1 VTHPLDGEIATER
14 LRNLG
19 IVPPR
24 RGRPAELVA
33 RLGAVQA
40 QEYPFAKWALALR
53 LAGDTTDADIE
64 EDFHAGRILRTHV
77 LRPTWHFV
85 APDDIGWMLE
95 LTGPRV
101 HRHLASYTRRRE
113 LETRTLTRAAAL
125 FERALGGGRHLTR
138 AELGAVLARA
148 GIALDNL
155 QLALT
160 ALYAELEG
168 VICSGP
174 RRGTKFTYALLSERA
189 PGTRRLPRDEALAEL
204 TRRYFASH
212 GPATVRDFVWWSSV
226 TAADA
231 RRGLDMI
238 GARQH
243 AQHGLTYWRTAGAR
257 AVVSSS
263 LTVRPTVRLL
273 PIYDEYLVSYRDR
286 IAVPHTSGTA
296 GSGPT
301 TVTFRHALVISGQ
314 VAGTWN
320 TGAHPTR
327 LSITVT
333 PVRPLTRTEQRDV
346 QAAATRYGRFLG
358 REFLLTVA

>member
-1 VTHPLDGEIATER
+1 
-14 LRNLG
+14 
-19 IVPPR
+19 
-24 RGRPAELVA
+24 
-33 RLGAVQA
+33 
-40 QEYPFAKWALALR
+40 
-53 LAGDTTDADIE
+53 
-64 EDFHAGRILRTHV
+64 V

-85 APDDIGWMLE
+85 SPDDIGWMLA

-113 LETRTLTRAAAL
+113 LETRTLVQAASL
-125 FERALGGGRHLTR
+125 FERALGEGRHLTR

-148 GIALDNL
+148 GIALDKM

-160 ALYAELEG
+160 AIYAELEG

-174 RRGTKFTYALLSERA
+174 RRGNAFTYALLSERA
-189 PGTRRLPRDEALAEL
+189 SGTRRLAGDEALAEL

-226 TAADA
+226 TTADA

-243 AQHGLTYWRTAGAR
+243 AQHGLTYWRAGGAR
-257 AVVSSS
+257 ALVSRS
-263 LTVRPTVRLL
+263 LSVRPTVRLL

-286 IAVPHTSGTA
+286 MAVPHTSGSVRA
-296 GSGPT
+296 GGT
-301 TVTFRHALVISGQ
+301 TVTFRHALVIAGH

-320 TGAHPTR
+320 TGPHPTG
-327 LSITVT
+327 LAVTVT
-333 PVRPLTRTEQRDV
+333 PFRPLTRTEQREV
-346 QAAATRYGRFLG
+346 QAAAKRYGRFLG
-358 REFLLTVA
+358 REILLTVA

>member
-1 VTHPLDGEIATER
+1 VDREIAAER
-14 LRNLG
+14 LRNQG
-19 IVPPR
+19 IAPPR
-24 RGRPAELVA
+24 RGGPAGLVA
-33 RLGAVQA
+33 GLGAVQA

-53 LAGDTTDADIE
+53 LAADTTDADIE
-64 EDFHAGRILRTHV
+64 QDFDAGRVLRTHV

-85 APDDIGWMLE
+85 TPDDIGWMLE

-113 LETRTLTRAAAL
+113 LETKTLTRAATL
-125 FERALGGGRHLTR
+125 FERALGGGHYLTR

-148 GIALDNL
+148 GIAVDSL
-155 QLALT
+155 QLAL
-160 ALYAELEG
+160 AAIYAELEG

-174 RRGTKFTYALLSERA
+174 RRGAKFTYALLSERA
-189 PGTRRLPRDEALAEL
+189 SGTRRLSRDEALAEL

-238 GARQH
+238 GARPH
-243 AQHGLTYWRTAGAR
+243 RRHGLTYWRTAGAST
-257 AVVSSS
+257 VVSS
-263 LTVRPTVRLL
+263 TPAVRLL

-286 IAVPHTSGTA
+286 IAVPHTSGSVGA
-296 GSGPT
+296 GVT
-301 TVTFRHALVISGQ
+301 TVTFRHALVISGL

-320 TGAHPTR
+320 TGAHPTG
-327 LSITVT
+327 LAVTVT
-333 PVRPLTRTEQRDV
+333 PLRPLTRTEQRDV
-346 QAAATRYGRFLG
+346 EAAAKRYGRFLG
-358 REFLLTVA
+358 REILLTVA

>member
-1 VTHPLDGEIATER
+1 MAAER
-14 LRNLG
+14 LRNQA
-19 IVPPR
+19 IDPPR
-24 RGRPAELVA
+24 RGRPADLVA
-33 RLGAVQA
+33 WLGAVQA

-64 EDFHAGRILRTHV
+64 QDFDAGRILRTHV

-85 APDDIGWMLE
+85 TPDDIGWMLE

-113 LETRTLTRAAAL
+113 LETRTLNRAATL
-125 FERALGGGRHLTR
+125 FERALGGGRYLTR

-155 QLALT
+155 QLALA

-174 RRGTKFTYALLSERA
+174 RRGKKFTYALLSERA
-189 PGTRRLPRDEALAEL
+189 HNTRRLSREESLAEL

-226 TAADA
+226 STADA

-238 GARQH
+238 GARQQSH
-243 AQHGLTYWRTAGAR
+243 DGLTYWRVAGAR
-257 AVVSSS
+257 AVAAPS
-263 LTVRPTVRLL
+263 PTVHLL

-286 IAVPHTSGTA
+286 LVVPHSSGTVGA
-296 GSGPT
+296 GPT
-301 TVTFRHALVISGQ
+301 TVTFRHALVISGR

-320 TGAHPTR
+320 TGAHATR
-327 LSITVT
+327 VTVTVT
-333 PVRPLTRTEQRDV
+333 PVRPLTRGEQRGV
-346 QAAATRYGRFLG
+346 QAAASRYGRFLG
-358 REFLLTVA
+358 REILLTIA